1 MLTPSIRRQRQV
13 CRRDGGLATVTS
25 APAKA
30 VGLEDRGLLEIGKR
44 ADLIRFAMRAGVPAL
59 QGVYSR
65 GQRVA

>member
-1 MLTPSIRRQRQV
+1 MAR
-13 CRRDGGLATVTS
+13 GLATVTS

-30 VGLEDRGLLEIGKR
+30 VGLEDRGRLEIGKR

-59 QGVYSR
+59 QGVFAR